1 MEEKRRKKE
10 EKEKKKEL
18 FTQCIEQLERFKTND
33 SSVITF
39 PSMLNK
45 YQKKE
50 LHLKAQCIGFLPKYV
65 GRGNSFRFLF
75 ISFFSYI
82 TLSQVTNVH

>member
-18 FTQCIEQLERFKTND
+18 FIQCIEQLEQFKTND

-45 YQKKE
+45 YQKK
-50 LHLKAQCIGFLPKYV
+50 
-65 GRGNSFRFLF
+65 
-75 ISFFSYI
+75 
-82 TLSQVTNVH
+82 